1 MSEQK
6 IAYYLSFSDVIR
18 VLRLVDETQFQEL
31 QLELEGLS
39 VSVVQDKD
47 THAPRCIGAPSTPAG
62 AASAATVAVSTSAAD
77 AAPAVPIADA
87 APAETVETA
96 GEASASVAAAMSVA
110 QVGSAEAKAVVAP
123 LAGTFYRAPAP
134 GAAPFVEIGKSV
146 KEGDV
151 VGILEIMKLMNHVT
165 APCAGVIA
173 RIFAKNEEFVEFG
186 QVLALIDPLKLK

>member
-18 VLRLVDETQFQEL
+18 VLRLVDETPFQEL

-39 VSVVQDKD
+39 VRVVQDKD
-47 THAPRCIGAPSTPAG
+47 KHAPRCIGAPSTPAG
-62 AASAATVAVSTSAAD
+62 AASAANVAASTSAAD
-77 AAPAVPIADA
+77 AAPAVPAADG
-87 APAETVETA
+87 APAETA
-96 GEASASVAAAMSVA
+96 DEAIASVAAVMSVA
-110 QVGSAEAKAVVAP
+110 MVGSAEAKAVVAP

-165 APCAGVIA
+165 APCAGVIS
-173 RIFAKNEEFVEFG
+173 RICAKNEEFVEFG